1 MEKVPGV
8 SAIEW
13 KKIRKAARNACNRFA
28 KDSKPVLLSEPPA
41 SAAASAATGK
51 TAVPATAE
59 TIAEASV
66 AATIPEHSKAAL
78 FMRIGK
84 RFAISSYAKKTLC
97 AIRASLSAE
106 PVFLLVLLFL
116 TIVVNKNGIRLHSLN
131 ENTPNGRFV

>member
-66 AATIPEHSKAAL
+66 AATIPEHSKAAPL
-78 FMRIGK
+78 HANWQKVCHFILCEKDALRHQGFPF
-84 RFAISSYAKKTLC
+84 RRTGFFACFAFPYNRC
-97 AIRASLSAE
+97 E
-106 PVFLLVLLFL
+106 
-116 TIVVNKNGIRLHSLN
+116 
-131 ENTPNGRFV
+131 